1 MNWYNT
7 LYWVTRLDVLNNYIF
22 FLLCFFTIISVI
34 LLVAYINA
42 VSSKEPILPKL
53 SKLRKIFIPLSI
65 VFGLLHSMLP
75 TKNDMLLII
84 AAGSV
89 LEYVEK
95 DTSLQQIPYE
105 LSSYVKEQIRTARQQ
120 TQQDAGK

>member
-1 MNWYNT
+1 M
-7 LYWVTRLDVLNNYIF
+7 L
-22 FLLCFFTIISVI
+22 
-34 LLVAYINA
+34 AYINA
-42 VSSKEPILPKL
+42 VSCKEPIVPQL

-65 VFGLLHSMLP
+65 VFGLFHSMLP

-105 LSSYVKEQIRTARQQ
+105 LSSYVKEQIQTARQQ
-120 TQQDAGK
+120 TQQNAGK